1 MQEQQIYTYMVRCRD
16 GSLYTG
22 WTNCIEKRIQQ
33 HNAGMGAKYT
43 RARRPVEL
51 VYLEKAETKQEAMSR
66 EYHYKRLSRE
76 EKEQLLLS
84 KSNCLTTGGM
94 KSNSECRKEEIY
106 GNNQI

>member
-22 WTNCIEKRIQQ
+22 WTNCIEKRIQK

-51 VYLEKAETKQEAMSR
+51 VYLEKAETKREAMSR

-84 KSNCLTTGGM
+84 ESNCLTDGGY
-94 KSNSECRKEEIY
+94 SKEEIY

>member
-51 VYLEKAETKQEAMSR
+51 VYLG
-66 EYHYKRLSRE
+66 KR
-76 EKEQLLLS
+76 
-84 KSNCLTTGGM
+84 
-94 KSNSECRKEEIY
+94 
-106 GNNQI
+106 